1 MAKLSINDSLGASDS
16 MHKPA
21 QTLCRALWYCIK
33 SLQTFKSVH
42 PVIALLEIYH
52 KKIGDAHQN
61 IICNNEKLKT

>member
-1 MAKLSINDSLGASDS
+1 MAKLSKNESLGASDD

-33 SLQTFKSVH
+33 SLQTFIAVH
-42 PVIALLEIYH
+42 PVIAFLGLYH